1 MLQKFKIIYLIA
13 KWEFKEKFLHKS
25 FLISFALSQFLLFIS
40 LYFINSTSTNL
51 QSNAYP
57 IAIVTDSLNSSSIN
71 LKGDDFKYFFVK
83 VKKEDYLNKQN
94 LLDVPKVL
102 NNSFIACVEISGN
115 NIKFNFSSLLNNTE
129 IVDLQNNLY
138 KLINSEYVVSSKI
151 VNINKQIS
159 ENKILSHIGIVL
171 IFIFTILISSNL
183 FLRGFSIEK
192 DSKLLEI
199 LLSSTK
205 LENILTGKAIGLF
218 LFVMIQFIFWFLI
231 SLLSNKTI
239 FFEVFVSIDIYILLA
254 TEVLFYIM
262 FFLTASLA
270 SKHESD
276 INIVLSSITFFL
288 LLPFL
293 FIDKLIF
300 FDKSIFSYFLIYF
313 PFTSFSSFVIK
324 SVNLHNGFFEIL
336 FALLI
341 QLISILSIII
351 FIKKYLKTESL
362 TNSIFSFTAKWN
374 KK

>member
-1 MLQKFKIIYLIA
+1 
-13 KWEFKEKFLHKS
+13 
-25 FLISFALSQFLLFIS
+25 
-40 LYFINSTSTNL
+40 
-51 QSNAYP
+51 
-57 IAIVTDSLNSSSIN
+57 
-71 LKGDDFKYFFVK
+71 
-83 VKKEDYLNKQN
+83 
-94 LLDVPKVL
+94 
-102 NNSFIACVEISGN
+102 
-115 NIKFNFSSLLNNTE
+115 
-129 IVDLQNNLY
+129 
-138 KLINSEYVVSSKI
+138 
-151 VNINKQIS
+151 
-159 ENKILSHIGIVL
+159 
-171 IFIFTILISSNL
+171 
-183 FLRGFSIEK
+183 
-192 DSKLLEI
+192 
-199 LLSSTK
+199 
-205 LENILTGKAIGLF
+205 
-218 LFVMIQFIFWFLI
+218 MIQFILWFLI